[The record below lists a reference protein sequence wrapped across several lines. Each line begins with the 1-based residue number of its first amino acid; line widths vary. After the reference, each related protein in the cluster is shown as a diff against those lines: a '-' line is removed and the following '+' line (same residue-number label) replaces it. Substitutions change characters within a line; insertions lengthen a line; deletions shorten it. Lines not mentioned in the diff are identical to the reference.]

1 MYQLMI
7 IDDEPIV
14 RTGIKDLIPWEDY
27 QFEVCAEGLDGKD
40 GLKKVMEFM
49 PDLVLV
55 DVKMPGMSGIELIQ
69 EARKQGFDGKFIILT
84 GYSDFEFAKQAI
96 SLGVRAYL
104 LKPIDEEE
112 LMTNVEE
119 VLAEL
124 EAKKNR
130 DDYFTKSE
138 LIARCEVIRRILL
151 PNNGSEDL
159 IKDMK
164 LYGLEF
170 KYHCFCCAVI
180 SMKNNENSLTPSKE
194 CINALTRDMCQID
207 HIVMDDNIV
216 LLCKDY
222 TFTEAANQLELNI
235 KRMEEKHM
243 EIPFVFLGH
252 TVKQWQDIQFSY
264 ECARFFWEHRF
275 LYSSQR
281 VITIDMPES
290 VGHITV
296 DRILDQMSNYVDIG
310 DEDGME
316 QTMSELKEYARISL
330 LKESDIKL
338 LVAHNLILLHNRQ
351 LLKYDQ
357 KKSDFPSLIKLRE
370 QIKNCNSIDSLIYE
384 AILFCKAMSEIV
396 AGSTSDNIAKRVY
409 AYMEKNFDKDLKL
422 ENIAKTFNYNSAYLG
437 KLFKKEM
444 GEGFNNI
451 LDSIRIEN
459 AKKLLIEQDL
469 KVYQV
474 SEKVGFTNIDY
485 FYNKFKKHVGLSP
498 KEFQKK
504 KPMGNEG

>member
-14 RTGIKDLIPWEDY
+14 RSGIKDLIPWEDY
-27 QFEVCAEGLDGKD
+27 QFYVCAEGIDGKD
-40 GLKKVMEFM
+40 GFKKVMKFN

-69 EARKQGFDGKFIILT
+69 EARKQGYEGKFIILT
-84 GYSDFEFAKQAI
+84 GYSDFEFAKQAV

-112 LMTNVEE
+112 LIINVEE

-124 EAKKNR
+124 EAKKSR

-138 LIARCEVIRRILL
+138 LIARQDVIRRLLL
-151 PNNGSEDL
+151 PNNGSEEL
-159 IKDMK
+159 KKDMK

-170 KYHCFCCAVI
+170 KYQFFCCAVI
-180 SMKNNENSLTPSKE
+180 SMKNTENSTIPSEE
-194 CINALTRDMCQID
+194 CINALTKDMNQID
-207 HIVMDDNIV
+207 RILMDENMV
-216 LLCKDY
+216 LLCKAY
-222 TFTEAANQLELNI
+222 SFLEAAKQFEQNI
-235 KRMEEKHM
+235 ERMEAKHM

-252 TVKQWQDIQFSY
+252 TVKQWQDIKFSY
-264 ECARFFWEHRF
+264 ESARFFWEHRF
-275 LYSSQR
+275 LYSNKR
-281 VITIDMPES
+281 VITIDLPES
-290 VGHITV
+290 VGQITV
-296 DRILDQMSNYVDIG
+296 DIILDQLGSYVDIG
-310 DEDGME
+310 DVDGIEFTMGKLE
-316 QTMSELKEYARISL
+316 QYARFSL

-338 LVAHNLILLHNRQ
+338 LVAQNLILLHSR
-351 LLKYDQ
+351 LLSKYDQ
-357 KKSDFPSLIKLRE
+357 KKTEFPSLNQLRE
-370 QIKNCNSIDSLIYE
+370 QIKSCNSIDDLIYE
-384 AILFCKAMSEIV
+384 AVEFCKSMSEIV

-409 AYMEKNFDKDLKL
+409 AYMEKNYDKDLKL

-459 AKKLLIEQDL
+459 AKKLLLEQDF

-474 SEKVGFTNIDY
+474 SEKVGFSNIDY
-485 FYNKFKKHVGLSP
+485 FYNKFKKYVGLSP
-498 KEFQKK
+498 KEFQKL
-504 KPMGNEG
+504 KPKG

>member
-14 RTGIKDLIPWEDY
+14 RSGIKDLIPWEDY
-27 QFEVCAEGLDGKD
+27 QFEVCAEGIDGKD
-40 GLKKVMEFM
+40 GLNKVMEFL

-69 EARKQGFDGKFIILT
+69 EARKQGFEGKFIILT
-84 GYSDFEFAKQAI
+84 GYSDFEFAKQAV

-104 LKPIDEEE
+104 LKPIDEKE

-119 VLAEL
+119 VLGEL

-130 DDYFTKSE
+130 EDYFTKSE
-138 LIARCEVIRRILL
+138 LIARQDVIRRILL
-151 PNNGSEDL
+151 PNNGSEEL
-159 IKDMK
+159 KKDMK
-164 LYGLEF
+164 LYSLEF

-180 SMKNNENSLTPSKE
+180 SMKNAENMPAPSEE
-194 CINALTRDMCQID
+194 CINALTRDMNQID
-207 HIVMDDNIV
+207 RIWMDENVV
-216 LLCKDY
+216 LLCKEY
-222 TFTEAANQLELNI
+222 TFLEAAKQLELNI
-235 KRMEEKHM
+235 ERMEAKHM

-264 ECARFFWEHRF
+264 ESARFFWEHRF
-275 LYSSQR
+275 LYSNQR

-290 VGHITV
+290 VGQITV
-296 DRILDQMSNYVDIG
+296 DRILEQLGNYVDIG
-310 DEDGME
+310 DEEGIE
-316 QTMSELKEYARISL
+316 HTMYELQQYARISL

-338 LVAHNLILLHNRQ
+338 LVAHNLILLHSR
-351 LLKYDQ
+351 LLAKYDQ
-357 KKSDFPSLIKLRE
+357 KKSEFPSLNQLRE
-370 QIKNCNSIDSLIYE
+370 QIKNCNSIDSLIHE
-384 AILFCKAMSEIV
+384 AIAFCKTMSEIV
-396 AGSTSDNIAKRVY
+396 GGSTSDNIAKRVY

-459 AKKLLIEQDL
+459 AKRLLMEQDL

-474 SEKVGFTNIDY
+474 SEKVGFSNIDY

-504 KPMGNEG
+504 KPRNEEG